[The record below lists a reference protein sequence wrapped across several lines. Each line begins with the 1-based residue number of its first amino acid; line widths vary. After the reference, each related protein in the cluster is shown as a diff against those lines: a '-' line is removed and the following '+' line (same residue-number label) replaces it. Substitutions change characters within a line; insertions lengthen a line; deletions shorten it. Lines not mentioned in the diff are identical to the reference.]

1 MGRVFL
7 SYARED
13 VGVAKRLAAVVG
25 AAGHTIWWD
34 REIQGGSHFT
44 SEIDRELKN
53 ADAVVVLWSKAAID
67 SPWVQDEAA
76 EGRDLRCTA
85 IA

>member
-13 VGVAKRLAAVVG
+13 VGLAKELATHID
-25 AAGHTIWWD
+25 AAGHTVWWD
-34 REIQGGSHFT
+34 REIQGGSHFA

-53 ADAVVVLWSKAAID
+53 ADAVVVLWSKADVD
-67 SPWVQDEAA
+67 SP
-76 EGRDLRCTA
+76 
-85 IA
+85 